1 MTRIGLTGGIAAG
14 KSIVAARLREH
25 GAVVIDHDVIAR
37 RVVEPGTVGLAAVV
51 DRFGEDILDADG
63 ALDRGALGHIV
74 FNDPGARVDLEAIL
88 HPEIARVAAEEEAR
102 AMTADHSAVIVH
114 DVPLLVET
122 GQSEDFHVL
131 VVVHAPADL
140 RIARLV
146 EGRRTTLPE
155 ARRRLAA
162 QASDETRLA
171 AADVVLDGSGRVEDL
186 HEQVDALWDRLHVQA
201 LDEEGAASTR
211 TE

>member
-14 KSIVAARLREH
+14 KSVVASRLREL
-25 GAVVIDHDVIAR
+25 GAAVVDHDTIAR
-37 RVVEPGTVGLAAVV
+37 AVVAPGTVGLEAVV
-51 DRFGEDILDADG
+51 ARFGNDVLDADG
-63 ALDRGALGHIV
+63 ALDRAALGHVV
-74 FNDPGARVDLEAIL
+74 FNDPVARADLEGIL

-102 AMTADHSAVIVH
+102 AVTADPEVVVVH

-122 GQSEDFHVL
+122 GQQDDFHVL

-146 EGRRTTLPE
+146 ETRRSTLPE

-162 QASDETRLA
+162 QASDEERLA
-171 AADVVLDGSGRVEDL
+171 AADVVLDGSGTVEELRTQTD
-186 HEQVDALWDRLHVQA
+186 ELWARLRTQA
-201 LDEEGAASTR
+201 VEELEA
-211 TE
+211 

>member
-14 KSIVAARLREH
+14 KSVVASRLREL

-51 DRFGEDILDADG
+51 ERFGEGVLDEKD
-63 ALDRGALGHIV
+63 ALDRAALGHIV
-74 FNDPGARVDLEAIL
+74 FNDPQAREDLEGIL
-88 HPEIARVAAEEEAR
+88 HPQIARVAAEEEAR
-102 AMTADHSAVIVH
+102 AIVADPAAVIVH

-122 GQSEDFHVL
+122 GQADDFHVL

-146 EGRRTTLPE
+146 ETRGTTLPE

-171 AADVVLDGSGRVEDL
+171 AADVVLDGAGSVEHL
-186 HEQVDALWDRLHVQA
+186 REQVDELWRRLQEQM
-201 LDEEGAASTR
+201 LEEQVN
-211 TE
+211 

>member
-14 KSIVAARLREH
+14 KSVVAARLREH

-51 DRFGEDILDADG
+51 DRFGEDVLDAEG

-74 FNDPGARVDLEAIL
+74 FNDPGARADLESIL
-88 HPEIARVAAEEEAR
+88 HPEIARVAAEDEAR

-122 GQSEDFHVL
+122 GQAEDFHVL

-146 EGRRTTLPE
+146 EGRGATLPE

-171 AADVVLDGSGRVEDL
+171 AADVVLDGSGSIANLR
-186 HEQVDALWDRLHVQA
+186 EQVDALWERLRAQA
-201 LDEEGAASTR
+201 VDEEESERVSTD
-211 TE
+211 

>member
-14 KSIVAARLREH
+14 KSVVATRLREL

-37 RVVEPGTVGLAAVV
+37 QVVEPGSVGLAAVV
-51 DRFGEDILDADG
+51 ERFGDGVLDENE
-63 ALDRGALGHIV
+63 ALDRAALGHIV
-74 FNDPGARVDLEAIL
+74 FNDPQARGDLEAIL
-88 HPEIARVAAEEEAR
+88 HPQIARVAAEDEAR
-102 AMTADHSAVIVH
+102 AVATNPRVVIVH

-122 GQSEDFHVL
+122 GQSDDFHVL

-146 EGRRTTLPE
+146 ETRGTPLPE

-162 QASDETRLA
+162 QASDEVRLA
-171 AADVVLDGSGRVEDL
+171 AADVVLDGSGSVEHLRD
-186 HEQVDALWDRLHVQA
+186 QVDELWRR
-201 LDEEGAASTR
+201 LDEQMLQEQ
-211 TE
+211 ED